1 MSVKVLHLGAQK
13 RYETY
18 DPHTPFSDAAEKIYL
33 PMDTPLAQLLG
44 QEALPE
50 EEMLA
55 GMDKGADAATWLDA
69 DFILADAVAK
79 VPGELIRAMPHL
91 KMIHSEGV
99 AFNSFDWEEAARL
112 GVYVCNCRGANKA
125 AVAEQAILLMLAC
138 LRNAGEG
145 DRAVREGRQIKVKE
159 RMMVEGFAELGDCT
173 VGLVGFGAIAKETA
187 KRLAA
192 FGCKVV
198 YYARHQASA
207 EEESLCGAAYL
218 PLEELLVQSDIVSLH
233 VPVTKE
239 TTGMVDARF
248 LEQMKETAWL
258 INTARGEIV
267 DNEALAAAITSGRI
281 AGAGIDTLAPEPVQ
295 ADHPLVNLPAPYC
308 DRVFF
313 SPHIGGVT
321 STMFKRAHRLIWEN
335 IEKTARG
342 ERPDNI
348 CNGL

>member
-1 MSVKVLHLGAQK
+1 MAVKVLHLGSQK

-18 DPHTPFSDAAEKIYL
+18 DPHTPFSDAAEKIYV
-33 PMDTPLAQLLG
+33 PMNAPL
-44 QEALPE
+44 E
-50 EEMLA
+50 EILA
-55 GMDKGADAATWLDA
+55 AGSDA
-69 DFILADAVAK
+69 DYIIADAVAH
-79 VPGELIRAMPHL
+79 VPAALVEQMPHM

-99 AFNSFDWEEAARL
+99 AFNSFAWREAAQR
-112 GVYVCNCRGANKA
+112 GVYVCNCKGANAA
-125 AVAEQAILLMLAC
+125 AVAEQAVFLMLAC

-145 DRAVREGRQIKVKE
+145 DRAVREGRQIEVKE

-192 FGCKVV
+192 FDCRVV
-198 YYARHQASA
+198 YYARHQASP
-207 EEESLCGAAYL
+207 EEESLYHATYL
-218 PLEELLVQSDIVSLH
+218 PLDELLAQSDIVSLH
-233 VPVTKE
+233 VPVTEE
-239 TTGMVDARF
+239 TTGMADERF
-248 LEQMKETAWL
+248 FETMKNTAWL

-267 DNEALAAAITSGRI
+267 DNEALAAAITGRKI

-308 DRVFF
+308 DRIFF

-321 STMFKRAHRLIWEN
+321 STMCKKAHRNIWAN
-335 IEKTARG
+335 IERMERG
-342 ERPDNI
+342 ERPVNI

>member
-1 MSVKVLHLGAQK
+1 MPVKVLHLGAQK
-13 RYETY
+13 HYETY
-18 DPHTPFSDAAEKIYL
+18 DPHTPFSNAAEKIYL

-44 QEALPE
+44 ESGPAP
-50 EEMLA
+50 
-55 GMDKGADAATWLDA
+55 WLGA
-69 DFILADAVAK
+69 DFIIADAIAK

-112 GVYVCNCRGANKA
+112 GVYVCNCKGANAA
-125 AVAEQAILLMLAC
+125 AVAEQAVLLMLAL

-198 YYARHQASA
+198 YYARHRVAA
-207 EEESLCGAAYL
+207 EEESLYQVSYL
-218 PLEELLVQSDIVSLH
+218 PLDDLLAASDIVSLH
-233 VPVTKE
+233 VPVTAE
-239 TTGMVDARF
+239 TAGMADERF
-248 LEQMKETAWL
+248 FAKMKPTAWL
-258 INTARGEIV
+258 VNTARGEIV
-267 DNEALAAAITSGRI
+267 DNEAAAAAITGGII
-281 AGAGIDTLAPEPVQ
+281 AGAAFDTLAPEPVP
-295 ADHPLVNLPAPYC
+295 ADHPLVTLPAPYC

-321 STMFKRAHRLIWEN
+321 STMFKKAHRLIWKN

-348 CNGL
+348 CNGI